1 MIAQKRGEII
11 YFGAQVVF
19 KHYDSGYY
27 ITGCFECARS
37 GIGAFKIYLSPTLS
51 SEIIFNP
58 QSRRTY
64 EKDGDEITLRAPI
77 KIYHE
82 LTHCYLSF
90 ETEDIFLD
98 AKFKMVEQGSES

>member
-37 GIGAFKIYLSPTLS
+37 GIRAFKIYLSPTLS
-51 SEIIFNP
+51 SEIIFKL

-98 AKFKMVEQGSES
+98 AKFKMVEHGSES